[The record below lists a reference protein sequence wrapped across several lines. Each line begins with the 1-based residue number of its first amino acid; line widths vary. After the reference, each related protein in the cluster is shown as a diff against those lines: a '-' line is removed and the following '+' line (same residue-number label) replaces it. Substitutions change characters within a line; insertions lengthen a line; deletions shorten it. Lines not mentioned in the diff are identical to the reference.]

1 METVE
6 EDNSIVRLFQQYVVR
21 FKYNYRKRIYF
32 QMLRSQMGSIL
43 DLILF
48 LDQQYPW
55 FVGEIVLLMD
65 SLPGELEQNLQH
77 IYKSTREYD
86 D

>member
-6 EDNSIVRLFQQYVVR
+6 EDKSIVRLFQQYVVR
-21 FKYNYRKRIYF
+21 FKYHHRKRIYF
-32 QMLRSQMGSIL
+32 QMLRSQMGPIL